1 MYGSADVEV
10 PPNPS
15 KRTNTGRTTAL
26 VGGLLFASAALALS
40 AARGGFALFGSASL
54 ASEPNWNLNTSV
66 HHDDEYHPNEPIH
79 PADDPDDDGTGAV
92 PVQTPD
98 GDGADHG
105 WADETVYIDL
115 REYSWVAE
123 FLAERNITG
132 ETPEE
137 AVLDY
142 VPTLKL
148 RYNQKRAAGDLGSQA
163 LSGYVVMCL
172 DASTVSNDYTMTRTA
187 SLMLV
192 LSQTGEVMAVRPTPG
207 YGSMGIQPVQMNA
220 LKMRDPHNVLL
231 GANLETNYGR
241 GPLMLWNWQGNF
253 FEVLGNGTF
262 GLGTYTSHD
271 LQYVSSHT
279 YDVHVRQYFNGSS
292 DDDVVTPHV
301 GGGQARVFRP
311 STTLNLIFAEDVV
324 TGDLQRT
331 IGPFDYARTSD
342 MNHFQILENGIVI
355 VNGRSSGSWRKY
367 DMKTGSTH
375 WTCGGAFGNFTTIDL
390 DGTVVKS
397 GVDYHQHNETP
408 VFLWYGQHNL
418 EYFGENEWFMFNNAY
433 NQRAGEF
440 LSTTSRPMK
449 VVLDETKMIA
459 NITWAY
465 ETGVRSYIYGD
476 VDRLPTGHLLAC
488 WWPSELSVNMP
499 EQYDTKVAEII
510 PDYSNAGKDELAWE
524 LLVIGHNCTFGHKGR
539 EDGTGCTRASSG
551 DTVPFGWS
559 LYSVEKFYLAPLA
572 THAQLNAYDSTGQV
586 STLCMDTE
594 TNPNVMLSQK
604 SSLDEGAKMMLE
616 FETYDSFKSN
626 LPSTGKW
633 WLKSDDMVLATE
645 EIVFKPHWRA
655 KKVEF
660 NLTFTAGDL
669 DDSASWSLVIQDA
682 WGFDNRTVALS
693 C

>member
-1 MYGSADVEV
+1 M
-10 PPNPS
+10 
-15 KRTNTGRTTAL
+15 
-26 VGGLLFASAALALS
+26 
-40 AARGGFALFGSASL
+40 
-54 ASEPNWNLNTSV
+54 
-66 HHDDEYHPNEPIH
+66 
-79 PADDPDDDGTGAV
+79 
-92 PVQTPD
+92 
-98 GDGADHG
+98 
-105 WADETVYIDL
+105 
-115 REYSWVAE
+115 
-123 FLAERNITG
+123 
-132 ETPEE
+132 
-137 AVLDY
+137 
-142 VPTLKL
+142 
-148 RYNQKRAAGDLGSQA
+148 
-163 LSGYVVMCL
+163 
-172 DASTVSNDYTMTRTA
+172 
-187 SLMLV
+187 
-192 LSQTGEVMAVRPTPG
+192 
-207 YGSMGIQPVQMNA
+207 
-220 LKMRDPHNVLL
+220 
-231 GANLETNYGR
+231 
-241 GPLMLWNWQGNF
+241 
-253 FEVLGNGTF
+253 
-262 GLGTYTSHD
+262 
-271 LQYVSSHT
+271 
-279 YDVHVRQYFNGSS
+279 
-292 DDDVVTPHV
+292 
-301 GGGQARVFRP
+301 FRP

-604 SSLDEGAKMMLE
+604 SSLDEGAKMVLE